1 MKLTPIDIKK
11 QTFNK
16 ALRGYD
22 PVEVDAFLET
32 VAKQWEELLDDY
44 DHAKRRLAELE
55 GEIKKHKELEGILHQ
70 TLAQAQHSTA
80 AVVEN
85 AKREAELIRQEAQL
99 KASQI
104 IDRAKAD
111 VIALGDDVQRLN
123 MQKHEVVSKLRLL
136 LSSQLD
142 LLNSFSANEDAYI
155 VTQIAARKKMRSE
168 DATEDQKLSEVKTP
182 PSAVPDAVSEPP
194 MADTASTGKPPLP
207 NGAPAL
213 MKLDTEKQPSPKS
226 EPLPEKTV
234 RIDVPLD
241 GYKGSSAK
249 RAMNIDDLLDS
260 LE

>member
-22 PVEVDAFLET
+22 PVEVEAFLET
-32 VAKQWEELLDDY
+32 IAKQWEELLDDY

-70 TLAQAQHSTA
+70 TLAQAQQSTA

-99 KASQI
+99 KAAQL

-168 DATEDQKLSEVKTP
+168 DAAEDPKLSEVKTP
-182 PSAVPDAVSEPP
+182 PSAVAEDLREPP
-194 MADTASTGKPPLP
+194 TADMASASQPPVSNSTP
-207 NGAPAL
+207 V
-213 MKLDTEKQPSPKS
+213 EKQSAPKS